1 MLALEEM
8 GGRARKTRSKL
19 NNEAGVFCLPSF
31 TCGLL
36 RWPSST
42 AKVGSLSTPGAS
54 SDESCKDNLKPDA
67 PVTPRT
73 EKEVLSSSS
82 LRKFSFNDLK
92 SATRNFRP
100 DSLLGEGG
108 FGYVFKGWVEE
119 NGTAPMKPGTGLV
132 VAVKILNPN
141 GLQGHKEWLAE
152 VHYLGEVRYNHLVK
166 LVGYCIE
173 GDQRLLVY
181 EFMQRGSLE
190 NHLFRKG
197 ATHLPWTIRMK
208 IAWGAAKGLAYL
220 HSRKKPIIFRDFK
233 TSNILLDLDYNAK
246 LSDFGL
252 ARDGPQGDKT
262 HVSTRVLGTYG
273 YAAPEYVMTGHLT
286 AWSDI
291 YSFGVVLLEILTGK
305 RSMDKTRPSGQ
316 HNLVEWARPFL
327 SDKKKIVWLV
337 DPRLNG
343 EYSAKGFLKA
353 ASLAARCLSRDPK
366 ARPTMEEVLDVLSPL
381 QNLEDKTGSGFP
393 ISAPPRDARSRGLI
407 AKGGQG
413 RHHTAARA
421 HVRPHQHH
429 PSTHQS
435 AGNA

>member
-1 MLALEEM
+1 M
-8 GGRARKTRSKL
+8 GGQGPPNHSKRSDRTG
-19 NNEAGVFCLPSF
+19 ASCLPSF
-31 TCGLL
+31 TCLFLG
-36 RWPSST
+36 WPSS
-42 AKVGSLSTPGAS
+42 KVGSLATPGSS
-54 SDESCKDNLKPDA
+54 SDDSSKDVLGLETPA
-67 PVTPRT
+67 TPRT
-73 EKEVLSSSS
+73 EKDVLSCSP

-119 NGTAPMKPGTGLV
+119 NGTAPVKPGTGLV

-152 VHYLGEVRYNHLVK
+152 VHYLGEVQYKHLVW
-166 LVGYCIE
+166 LVGYCSE

-197 ATHLPWTIRMK
+197 ATPLAWTTRMK

-220 HSRKKPIIFRDFK
+220 HNRKKPIIFRDFK

-286 AWSDI
+286 SWSDI

-327 SDKKKIVWLV
+327 NDKKKLVWLV

-343 EYSAKGFLKA
+343 EYSGKGFQKA
-353 ASLAARCLSRDPK
+353 ARLAARCLCRDPK
-366 ARPTMEEVLDVLSPL
+366 ARPSMEEVLRILSPL
-381 QNLEDKTGSGFP
+381 RYPDEKSGFP
-393 ISAPPRDARSRGLI
+393 VSAPPRDAKSR
-407 AKGGQG
+407 ASVSKGGHGWHQG
-413 RHHTAARA
+413 A
-421 HVRPHQHH
+421 VRTSGKPQQQQMAKRV
-429 PSTHQS
+429 T
-435 AGNA
+435 GGV